1 MALVYFL
8 LPQLSKPR
16 ASWSVWTDL
25 EGYFVARRVVLIASS
40 HPRRLD
46 AWQAAVRQAGYL
58 PLAAADA
65 ARAFY
70 LLNKIRPSLVLLDA
84 EPDDMRVAEV
94 LHDIRAIPSLEVT
107 PVLIVGALP
116 AEQQAQV
123 ARDAHAVTRPAGSD
137 GESIVAALHD
147 ALGGPRPTR
156 RR

>member
-1 MALVYFL
+1 M
-8 LPQLSKPR
+8 
-16 ASWSVWTDL
+16 
-25 EGYFVARRVVLIASS
+25 ARRVVLIASS

-58 PLAAADA
+58 PLAADT

-94 LHDIRAIPSLEVT
+94 LHDIRAIPALEAT

-137 GESIVAALHD
+137 DGESIVAALHD